1 MMKPL
6 TLVGLV
12 CLLTPQV
19 QGAEPQASA
28 ATPTASSAVSAAE
41 QAMASQSAVSAA
53 ESPAAAAQSS
63 VSAAESP
70 AVAVQSAVSAAAPQ
84 PAGSGAVPA
93 AAPLPV
99 ASESTPA
106 AEPAPVATGAA
117 HAAPFPAATAES
129 GLSPTSRPMTS
140 TPSGGGGLG
149 IDSSNLQAVPL
160 YRQDE
165 LLNWIEQGRHLQQVK
180 QDRCQLTQDIEV
192 RAEVMKVPAYQ
203 FLWGDMLAWGVCI
216 KPDAELGVK
225 FMWEAAN
232 QGLAP
237 ALEQLG
243 RYYWKGTLV
252 QKDLVKAET
261 LMREAASLGFQRAQV
276 EWVEMLLQ
284 GMGSPLDYEEAYH
297 WLHSTVIG
305 DKALHQKATSLL
317 SRLANRMP
325 ANAIARA
332 KAMH

>member
-1 MMKPL
+1 MMKPI
-6 TLVGLV
+6 TLVGLL
-12 CLLTPQV
+12 CLLTPPLLTGQA
-19 QGAEPQASA
+19 QGAEPSTSAAAATSGATPSASVPA
-28 ATPTASSAVSAAE
+28 QPEVAAQSSAAAPSSAEAPAPAAVPTTATSAAPAAPVAAANATPTAA
-41 QAMASQSAVSAA
+41 
-53 ESPAAAAQSS
+53 
-63 VSAAESP
+63 
-70 AVAVQSAVSAAAPQ
+70 
-84 PAGSGAVPA
+84 PA
-93 AAPLPV
+93 AAPIPTPV
-99 ASESTPA
+99 A
-106 AEPAPVATGAA
+106 AEGERLPNN
-117 HAAPFPAATAES
+117 
-129 GLSPTSRPMTS
+129 RPMTS
-140 TPSGGGGLG
+140 TPASGLTV
-149 IDSSNLQAVPL
+149 DSGALQAVPL

-192 RAEVMKVPAYQ
+192 RAEVMKIPSYQ

-216 KPDAELGVK
+216 KPNAELGVK
-225 FMWEAAN
+225 FMWDAAN

-252 QKDLVKAET
+252 QKDLLKAET
-261 LMREAASLGFQRAQV
+261 LMREAASLGFQRAQI

-297 WLHSTVIG
+297 WLHGAVIG
-305 DKALHQKATSLL
+305 DKATHQKAASLL
-317 SRLANRMP
+317 SRLGNRMP

>member
-1 MMKPL
+1 MMKPI
-6 TLVGLV
+6 TLVGLL
-12 CLLTPQV
+12 CLLAPPLLTGQA
-19 QGAEPQASA
+19 QGAEPSTSA
-28 ATPTASSAVSAAE
+28 ATATSGAT
-41 QAMASQSAVSAA
+41 
-53 ESPAAAAQSS
+53 PAASAPAQPEVAAQ
-63 VSAAESP
+63 P
-70 AVAVQSAVSAAAPQ
+70 SAAAPSSAAA
-84 PAGSGAVPA
+84 PAPAAVQTTATPAASPAAPAAPVATESATPA
-93 AAPLPV
+93 AAP
-99 ASESTPA
+99 A
-106 AEPAPVATGAA
+106 AAPIPAPVA
-117 HAAPFPAATAES
+117 AE
-129 GLSPTSRPMTS
+129 GDRSPNNRPMTS
-140 TPSGGGGLG
+140 TPASGLTV
-149 IDSSNLQAVPL
+149 DSGALQAVPL

-192 RAEVMKVPAYQ
+192 RAEVMKIPSYQ

-216 KPDAELGVK
+216 KPNAELGVK
-225 FMWEAAN
+225 FMWDAAN

-252 QKDLVKAET
+252 QKDLLKAET
-261 LMREAASLGFQRAQV
+261 LMREAASLGFQRAQI

-305 DKALHQKATSLL
+305 DKALHQKATGLL
-317 SRLANRMP
+317 SRLGNRMP

>member
-1 MMKPL
+1 MMKPI
-6 TLVGLV
+6 TLVGLL
-12 CLLTPQV
+12 CLLTPPLLTGQA
-19 QGAEPQASA
+19 QGAEPS
-28 ATPTASSAVSAAE
+28 TS
-41 QAMASQSAVSAA
+41 
-53 ESPAAAAQSS
+53 AAAATSGATPATTAPAQPE
-63 VSAAESP
+63 VAAQP
-70 AVAVQSAVSAAAPQ
+70 SAAAPSSAAA
-84 PAGSGAVPA
+84 PAPAAVQTTATPAANPSAPVAATSTTPA
-93 AAPLPV
+93 AAP
-99 ASESTPA
+99 A
-106 AEPAPVATGAA
+106 AAPIPAPVA
-117 HAAPFPAATAES
+117 AE
-129 GLSPTSRPMTS
+129 GDRSPNNRPMTS
-140 TPSGGGGLG
+140 TPASGLTV
-149 IDSSNLQAVPL
+149 DSGALQAVPL

-192 RAEVMKVPAYQ
+192 RAEVMKIPSYQ

-216 KPDAELGVK
+216 KPNAELGVK
-225 FMWEAAN
+225 FMWDAAN

-252 QKDLVKAET
+252 QKDLLKAET
-261 LMREAASLGFQRAQV
+261 LMREAASLGFQRAQI

-305 DKALHQKATSLL
+305 DKALHQKAASLL
-317 SRLANRMP
+317 SRLGNRMP

>member
-6 TLVGLV
+6 TLFGLA
-12 CLLTPQV
+12 CLLTTQA
-19 QGAEPQASA
+19 QGAEPQVSA
-28 ATPTASSAVSAAE
+28 AAPTASSAVSVAE
-41 QAMASQSAVSAA
+41 SAIASPPAVSAA
-53 ESPAAAAQSS
+53 EP
-63 VSAAESP
+63 
-70 AVAVQSAVSAAAPQ
+70 VAVSQPAVSAAGPVASYQ
-84 PAGSGAVPA
+84 PEVSAAGP

-99 ASESTPA
+99 APSMA
-106 AEPAPVATGAA
+106 Q
-117 HAAPFPAATAES
+117 PAATATAS
-129 GLSPTSRPMTS
+129 DGGLSPTSQPLTS
-140 TPSGGGGLG
+140 TPTSGVD
-149 IDSSNLQAVPL
+149 DSGNLQAVPL

-216 KPDAELGVK
+216 KPNAELGVK

-252 QKDLVKAET
+252 QKDLLKAET

-284 GMGSPLDYEEAYH
+284 GLGSPLDYEEAYH

-317 SRLANRMP
+317 NRLGNRMP

-332 KAMH
+332 KAMR